1 MTTLN
6 IFYNIKEAFE
16 TSTFNKNCFAQALK
30 SIKWDAQF
38 EADNEFYFVKG
49 DMTITTPSLDP
60 FNMDWEATAIFNDG
74 SVLTIGA

>member
-6 IFYNIKEAFE
+6 LFYNIKEAFE
-16 TSTFNKNCFAQALK
+16 ASTLNNNYFAQALNAV
-30 SIKWDAQF
+30 KWDAQF
-38 EADNEFYFVKG
+38 KADNEFYFVKG

-60 FNMDWEATAIFNDG
+60 FNMDWEASAIFNDG

>member
-16 TSTFNKNCFAQALK
+16 ASTHNCNRFAEALNAV
-30 SIKWDAQF
+30 KWDAQF
-38 EADNEFYFVKG
+38 EADNEYYYVKG

-74 SVLTIGA
+74 SMLTI